1 MKLAILAAALT
12 IGVPAMAIAAFW
24 FSRMRGYLLS
34 LMIFLTVL
42 GAHGSINL
50 LSHEL
55 YRGPDR
61 GFEFTAADLVCWAL
75 TIAIVSR
82 FPRRIEWFPR
92 NTWLLA
98 LFFLNAC
105 ILAATAAEPLFTAFS
120 LWKCLRIFCLY
131 WCTVNCL
138 RLGTHRRYVWLG
150 YMGAAS
156 VLAVLAFQQKY
167 LEGIY
172 RIHGPFDHSN
182 TIPLYANLILPVL
195 LIWGLCDREL
205 PLWRSVASIAL
216 SLGLLFAVICTF
228 SRAGIA
234 FAAGCFLCAVVWA
247 NLRSASLRVRVR
259 VHATTAVLGL
269 LMAAGI
275 VRVAGPILSRIQT
288 APKASETA
296 RDEFN
301 YAARLMLH
309 DHPFGVGLNNFSYV
323 LTTHTAYRARFEAMK
338 NEETAG
344 VAHHIYWLTAAE
356 TGYLGLAL
364 YLAIIVRFGWSALR
378 GALRGYGRN
387 KSIHGTLLF
396 GVFLGFCALQASG
409 FYEWAFRLTPVM
421 QLFVI
426 QAAIAVSW
434 AEERP
439 RLRMVPAPVH
449 EPLAIPVRQKS
460 YS

>member
-1 MKLAILAAALT
+1 VKLAALGVALSLLVPGMATAALLFPR
-12 IGVPAMAIAAFW
+12 V
-24 FSRMRGYLLS
+24 RGYLLS

-42 GAHGSINL
+42 GSHGSLNL
-50 LSHEL
+50 FSREL

-61 GFEFTAADLVCWAL
+61 GFEFTAADLMCWAL
-75 TIAIVSR
+75 IVAMVVR

-92 NTWLLA
+92 NSWLLL

-105 ILAATAAEPLFTAFS
+105 LLAAVAAEPLFTAFS

-138 RLGTHRRYVWLG
+138 RLDTHRRYVWLG
-150 YMGAAS
+150 YAGAAL
-156 VLAVLAFQQKY
+156 VLSALAFEQKY
-167 LEGIY
+167 LLGIY
-172 RIHGPFDHSN
+172 RVNGPFDHSN
-182 TIPLYANLILPVL
+182 TIPLYANMLLPVL

-205 PLWRSVASIAL
+205 PLWKSGLSIAL

-247 NLRSASLRVRVR
+247 NVRSSTPRVRV
-259 VHATTAVLGL
+259 TTLLLGL
-269 LMAAGI
+269 LMAGALI
-275 VRVAGPILSRIQT
+275 RVAGPILIRIQT
-288 APKASETA
+288 APKASEMA

-301 YAARLMLH
+301 YAAQLMLR

-323 LTTHTAYRARFEAMK
+323 LTNQTQYRQHFEAMK
-338 NEETAG
+338 NEEQAG
-344 VAHHIYWLTAAE
+344 VCHHIYWLTVAE
-356 TGYLGLAL
+356 TGYIGLIL
-364 YLAIIVRFGWSALR
+364 YLLLIVRLCWSALR
-378 GALRGYGRN
+378 GAWRN

-396 GVFLGFCALQASG
+396 GVFLGFGALQASG

-421 QLFVI
+421 QLFAI
-426 QAAIAVSW
+426 QAAVAVSW
-434 AEERP
+434 CVQRP
-439 RLRMVPAPVH
+439 QLRTVAAPAR
-449 EPLAIPVRQKS
+449 EPLTIAVPQES

>member
-1 MKLAILAAALT
+1 MAMAAL
-12 IGVPAMAIAAFW
+12 W
-24 FSRMRGYLLS
+24 FTRVRGYLVS

-42 GAHGSINL
+42 GAHGSVNL
-50 LSHEL
+50 VSREL

-75 TIAIVSR
+75 IIAIVAR
-82 FPRRIEWFPR
+82 FHHKIQWFPP
-92 NTWLLA
+92 NSWLLL
-98 LFFLNAC
+98 LFFLDAC
-105 ILAATAAEPLFTAFS
+105 LLAAIADEPLFTAFS

-150 YMGAAS
+150 YAGAAS
-156 VLAVLAFQQKY
+156 VIIVLVVQQKY
-167 LEGIY
+167 LLGIY
-172 RIHGPFDHSN
+172 RVNGPFDHSN

-195 LIWGLCDREL
+195 LIWGLCDSEL

-216 SLGLLFAVICTF
+216 SLGLLFAAVCTF

-234 FAAGCFLCAVVWA
+234 FAAGCFLGAVLWA
-247 NLRSASLRVRVR
+247 NVRSSSVRVQT
-259 VHATTAVLGL
+259 ATLLLGL
-269 LMAAGI
+269 LLVGGI
-275 VRVAGPILSRIQT
+275 VRVAGPIITRIQT
-288 APKASETA
+288 APLASETA

-301 YAARLMLH
+301 YAAHLMLR
-309 DHPFGVGLNNFSYV
+309 DHPFGIGLNNFSYV
-323 LTTHTAYRARFEAMK
+323 LTTHTEYREHFEAMK
-338 NEETAG
+338 NEEQSG
-344 VAHHIYWLTAAE
+344 VCHHIYWLTAAE

-364 YLAIIVRFGWSALR
+364 YLALIALFCWSALR
-378 GALRGYGRN
+378 GSRRN

-396 GVFLGFCALQASG
+396 GVFLGFGALQASG

-421 QLFVI
+421 QLFAI
-426 QAAIAVSW
+426 QAAVAVSW

-439 RLRMVPAPVH
+439 RARTAAPPLREPLTAPVPQ
-449 EPLAIPVRQKS
+449 EI

>member
-1 MKLAILAAALT
+1 VKLAVLAAALT
-12 IGVPAMAIAAFW
+12 MGVPVAAMAALW
-24 FSRMRGYLLS
+24 FTRVRGYLVS
-34 LMIFLTVL
+34 LMIFFTVL
-42 GAHGSINL
+42 GAHGSLNL
-50 LSHEL
+50 VSREL

-75 TIAIVSR
+75 ILAMVAR
-82 FPRRIEWFPR
+82 FPRGIEWFPR
-92 NTWLLA
+92 NSWLLL

-105 ILAATAAEPLFTAFS
+105 LLATVAAEPLFTAFS

-150 YMGAAS
+150 YAGAA
-156 VLAVLAFQQKY
+156 AVITAMACEQKF
-167 LEGIY
+167 LLGIY
-172 RIHGPFDHSN
+172 RVNGPFDHSN

-205 PLWRSVASIAL
+205 PLWKSVVSIAL

-234 FAAGCFLCAVVWA
+234 FAGACFLGAVLCA
-247 NLRSASLRVRVR
+247 NLRSASVRVR
-259 VHATTAVLGL
+259 TSTVVLGL
-269 LMAAGI
+269 LLMAGL

-301 YAARLMLH
+301 YAAQLMLR

-323 LTTHTAYRARFEAMK
+323 LTTHTEYREHFEAMK
-338 NEETAG
+338 NEDQAG
-344 VAHHIYWLTAAE
+344 VCHHIYWLTAAE
-356 TGYLGLAL
+356 TGYFGLAL
-364 YLAIIVRFGWSALR
+364 YLAVIAGFCWSALR
-378 GALRGYGRN
+378 GSRRN
-387 KSIHGTLLF
+387 RSIHGTLLF
-396 GVFLGFCALQASG
+396 GVFLGFGALQVSG

-421 QLFVI
+421 QLFAI
-426 QAAIAVSW
+426 QAAVAAAWAVQR
-434 AEERP
+434 AQP
-439 RLRMVPAPVH
+439 RKAPAPAREGFTV
-449 EPLAIPVRQKS
+449 PLAQKA

>member
-1 MKLAILAAALT
+1 
-12 IGVPAMAIAAFW
+12 MAIAALW
-24 FSRMRGYLLS
+24 FTRVRGYLLS

-42 GAHGSINL
+42 GSHAAVNL
-50 LSHEL
+50 VSREM

-61 GFEFTAADLVCWAL
+61 GFEFSGADLVCWAL
-75 TIAIVSR
+75 ILAMAAR

-92 NTWLLA
+92 NTWLLL
-98 LFFLNAC
+98 LFFLDAC
-105 ILAATAAEPLFTAFS
+105 LLAATAAEPLYTAFS

-150 YMGAAS
+150 YAGAATILT
-156 VLAVLAFQQKY
+156 VLAVQQKY
-167 LEGIY
+167 LQGIY
-172 RIHGPFDHSN
+172 RVHGPFDHSN
-182 TIPLYANLILPVL
+182 TIPLYANLMLPVL

-205 PLWRSVASIAL
+205 PLWKSVGSIAL

-234 FAAGCFLCAVVWA
+234 FAAGCFLCAVLWS
-247 NLRSASLRVRVR
+247 NLRSASLRVGVRVR
-259 VHATTAVLGL
+259 TGTLALGL
-269 LMAAGI
+269 LMALGI

-301 YAARLMLH
+301 HAAQLMLR
-309 DHPFGVGLNNFSYV
+309 DHPFGIGLNNFSYV
-323 LTTHTAYRARFEAMK
+323 LTHHTEYRQNFEAMK

-364 YLAIIVRFGWSALR
+364 YLTIIVRFAWSAWR
-378 GALRGYGRN
+378 GARRN

-396 GVFLGFCALQASG
+396 GVFLGFGALQASG

-426 QAAIAVSW
+426 QAAVAVSW
-434 AEERP
+434 AEAGQTKVRHT
-439 RLRMVPAPVH
+439 RAP
-449 EPLAIPVRQKS
+449 ELLAIPVPQES

>member
-1 MKLAILAAALT
+1 VKDAILAAALVL
-12 IGVPAMAIAAFW
+12 GVPSMAIAALW
-24 FSRMRGYLLS
+24 SSRVRGYLVS

-50 LSHEL
+50 ISREL

-75 TIAIVSR
+75 VIAIVAR
-82 FPRRIEWFPR
+82 FPRGIEWFPL
-92 NTWLLA
+92 NTWLML

-105 ILAATAAEPLFTAFS
+105 VLAATASEPLFTAFS

-138 RLGTHRRYVWLG
+138 RLGTHRRYIWLG
-150 YMGAAS
+150 YVGAA
-156 VLAVLAFQQKY
+156 AVLTALGLQQKF
-167 LEGIY
+167 LQGIY
-172 RIHGPFDHSN
+172 RVHGPFDHSN

-205 PLWRSVASIAL
+205 PLWKSVASIAL
-216 SLGLLFAVICTF
+216 SLGLLFTVISTF

-234 FAAGCFLCAVVWA
+234 IATGCFLCAVLWA
-247 NLRSASLRVRVR
+247 NLRSSSVRVR
-259 VHATTAVLGL
+259 VSTLALGL
-269 LMAAGI
+269 LLTAGMA
-275 VRVAGPILSRIQT
+275 RLAGPILNRIQN

-309 DHPFGVGLNNFSYV
+309 DYPFGVGLNNFSYV
-323 LTTHTAYRARFEAMK
+323 VTTHTAYRARFEVMK
-338 NEETAG
+338 NEEQAG

-364 YLAIIVRFGWSALR
+364 YLAIIVRFCWSALLGAFR
-378 GALRGYGRN
+378 GPGRH
-387 KSIHGTLLF
+387 KSIRRTLLF
-396 GVFLGFCALQASG
+396 GVFLGFVALQASG

-421 QLFVI
+421 QLFAI
-426 QAAIAVSW
+426 QAAVAVSW
-434 AEERP
+434 AIERP
-439 RLRMVPAPVH
+439 RPRTSPLPAH
-449 EPLAIPVRQKS
+449 EPLALPVPHES

>member
-1 MKLAILAAALT
+1 VKDALLAAALVL
-12 IGVPAMAIAAFW
+12 GVPAMAIAAIW
-24 FSRMRGYLLS
+24 FARVRGYLVS

-75 TIAIVSR
+75 VIAIVAR

-105 ILAATAAEPLFTAFS
+105 VLAVTAAEPLFTAFS

-138 RLGTHRRYVWLG
+138 RLGARRRYVWLG
-150 YMGAAS
+150 YAGAAAVLT
-156 VLAVLAFQQKY
+156 VLAVEQKY
-167 LEGIY
+167 LQGIY

-205 PLWRSVASIAL
+205 PLWKSVASIAL
-216 SLGLLFAVICTF
+216 SLGLLFTVICTF

-234 FAAGCFLCAVVWA
+234 LAAGCFLCSVLWV
-247 NLRSASLRVRVR
+247 NLRSSSVRVR
-259 VHATTAVLGL
+259 VSTLALGL
-269 LMAAGI
+269 LLTVGV
-275 VRVAGPILSRIQT
+275 VRVAGPILNRIET

-301 YAARLMLH
+301 YAAELMLH

-364 YLAIIVRFGWSALR
+364 YLAIVVRFCWSALR
-378 GALRGYGRN
+378 GSIRR

-409 FYEWAFRLTPVM
+409 FYEWAFCLTPVM
-421 QLFVI
+421 QLFAI

-434 AEERP
+434 SAVTEP
-439 RLRMVPAPVH
+439 GYPLGPSGSGPVLVR
-449 EPLAIPVRQKS
+449 EPLAIPVP
-460 YS
+460 